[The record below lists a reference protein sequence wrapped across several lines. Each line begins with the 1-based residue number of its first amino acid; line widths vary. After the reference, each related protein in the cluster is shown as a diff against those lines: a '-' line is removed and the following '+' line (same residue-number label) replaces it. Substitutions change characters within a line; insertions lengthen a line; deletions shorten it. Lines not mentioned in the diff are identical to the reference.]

1 MLIAG
6 TCSLLYRYA
15 TTRRIGWRAAL
26 RGGVP
31 AAIVLELTPLVA
43 GHYAR
48 AVAGRTP
55 VQVFLVLAGL
65 LFTCYLVAQG
75 LLIGAGIAAGKEL
88 SEERATERVAML
100 LGR

>member
-1 MLIAG
+1 M
-6 TCSLLYRYA
+6 
-15 TTRRIGWRAAL
+15 
-26 RGGVP
+26 
-31 AAIVLELTPLVA
+31 LELTPLVA
-43 GHYAR
+43 GHCAR

-55 VQVFLVLAGL
+55 VQVLLVLAGL